1 MLYDGGLG
9 ESRWDIK
16 LNEKTNQKF
25 PVIDRNQQQLWLLL
39 TLEARISYF
48 IFST

>member
-1 MLYDGGLG
+1 MMAVWPSQDG
-9 ESRWDIK
+9 DIK
-16 LNEKTNQKF
+16 VNKKINQIF